1 MMQLQGVISMKDAF
15 SRPMKQATNAMDDFQ
30 RQMTQTT
37 ATTGRLRDANGRF
50 VKGGKAVTSTFG
62 GMTAAAGGFAGIAA
76 GLPTALAGIGAGMA
90 ALGTINLAADFESQ
104 MSTIKALTGASGEEM
119 KQMTDLALEMGA
131 KTKYS
136 ALESARGMEELL
148 KAGLSPAT
156 VQAGGLEA
164 ALSLATAGGLE
175 LADSAE
181 IMSTA
186 MNAFKSDGLEASEV
200 ANTLAGAANASATSV
215 GELKFGLSMV
225 SAVASGLGV
234 SFKDTNTALAVF
246 AQNGLKGSDA
256 GTSLKTMLMNLSPA
270 TKAAEEQMMD
280 LGIVTEDGANKFYDA
295 QGNMKSMAEVAGL
308 LQDSLS
314 GLNAEQRTNAL
325 RTMFGADAIRAGNI
339 LYKEGADGIKNMY
352 DEMSKVTALDVAK
365 EKMNNASGA
374 IEQFKGALETMQIV
388 LGTAALP
395 AIKNM
400 ATWMANLLE
409 SFQQG
414 GAMDGFTAAIKA
426 VADGLYALR
435 VPLGIA
441 ALVTAVTLAISGLS
455 MVIGV
460 IASPIGLVVG
470 AIALLGWGFVTAY
483 KQSEGF
489 RNAMGAVAT
498 AVKGVFELFK
508 GNTGSGVQLLNSL
521 GLSSETI
528 TKIMTAVRVVKE
540 TVTNTW
546 TGIKEFVMGLVGQV
560 KSYMETD
567 GAQLFDAVKN
577 AATLLGAAFKL
588 VFPIVKW
595 LVIGTFDA
603 IKNVIQGAFTFIMGA
618 VKVFT
623 GLFTGDFGKMWDG
636 IKQMFFGAIQFVWG
650 YVNLLFVGRIL
661 KAGKALFTGLKAA
674 VSGGW
679 KSIVSFFKG
688 GINDAGTYVWNGFG
702 RIKKFFGDGL
712 SAAKTKA
719 FEGMSK
725 IKKTIGDKFDD
736 VTKNVSD
743 WAGKLPDK
751 IYDAF
756 AGAVKTLTN
765 IGTLVWD
772 QIKDTLPSIS
782 DVKDYVTGFFGGGGE
797 EASSGGG
804 GGAKSHASGAYR
816 IPRNGYMSKLHGG
829 EAVLTAPQ
837 AQLLRNTGVLQRSN
851 GNLATV
857 DPYAASAGVA
867 NGGGNVTNN
876 ITVRIERM
884 DANSEQDVN
893 ALMNKLADAM
903 SRAAHS

>member
-37 ATTGRLRDANGRF
+37 ATTGKLRDANGRF
-50 VKGGKAVTSTFG
+50 VKGANSSIRAFG
-62 GMTAAAGGFAGIAA
+62 GMSTAAGGFMGVASGMPAA
-76 GLPTALAGIGAGMA
+76 IAGIGAGLA
-90 ALGTINLAADFESQ
+90 ALGSINLAMSFESQ
-104 MSTIKALTGASGEEM
+104 MSTISALTGASGEEM
-119 KQMTDLALEMGA
+119 ESLTNLALEMGA

-136 ALESARGMEELL
+136 ALEAAQGMEELL
-148 KAGLSPAT
+148 KAGISPAN
-156 VQAGGLEA
+156 VESGALEA
-164 ALSLATAGGLE
+164 ALNLATSGGLE
-175 LADSAE
+175 LAEAAE
-181 IMSTA
+181 IMSTSL
-186 MNAFKSDGLEASEV
+186 NAFSEDGMSAARAADL
-200 ANTLAGAANASATSV
+200 LQGAANASATSV
-215 GELKFGLSMV
+215 QEMKFGLSQV
-225 SAVASGLGV
+225 SVVAAGLGM
-234 SFKDTNTALAVF
+234 SFKDTNTALAVM
-246 AQNGLKGSDA
+246 AQNSLKGSDA
-256 GTSLKTMLMNLSPA
+256 GTSLKTLFARLIPSTEATTEAFMELGLMTA
-270 TKAAEEQMMD
+270 
-280 LGIVTEDGANKFYDA
+280 DGANQFFDA
-295 QGNMKSMAEVAGL
+295 QGKIKSMADIAGT
-308 LQDSLS
+308 LQGALK
-314 GLNAEQRTNAL
+314 GMTNEQRQATL
-325 RTMFGADAIRAGNI
+325 QTLFGSDAVRAGNI
-339 LYKEGADGIKNMY
+339 LYKEGAEGVEAMY
-352 DEMSKVTALDVAK
+352 KEMSKVSAIDVAK

-528 TKIMTAVRVVKE
+528 TKIMTGVRLVKE
-540 TVTNTW
+540 TVTNSW
-546 TGIKEFVMGLVGQV
+546 LGIKNFVMGLVGQV

-577 AATLLGAAFKL
+577 AAKLLGAAFKL

-623 GLFTGDFGKMWDG
+623 GLFTGDFGKMWEG

-650 YVNLLFVGRIL
+650 YINLLFVGRIL

-674 VSGGW
+674 VSAGW
-679 KSIVSFFKG
+679 KNIVSFFKG

-702 RIKKFFGDGL
+702 KIKKFFGDGL

-867 NGGGNVTNN
+867 TGGGNVTNN